1 MILVTGA
8 TGKVGGEVARLLL
21 ADRVPVRA
29 LTRDPERA
37 GPLAALG
44 ADVVQGDLAR
54 PATLAAACAGVGALV
69 LVPPDEPDM
78 DVLQAN
84 AVEAAAAAGVERI
97 VKLSLVEPDLASP
110 SRIIRWHAS
119 GERDVQASGLRFT
132 HVRAN
137 SFLQNLLWLAPAIR
151 ERGAFESCLGDRRM
165 AWIDT
170 RDVAATIVA
179 VLGRDDLDGRTL
191 DATGPEAL
199 SYGEIAARI
208 ERVVGT
214 PCRYVDLAPSEL
226 EARLLGEGWP
236 AWLAE
241 EVALVYGEAAYDP
254 RVADVT
260 DVVERLTGRPPRSLD
275 DFLRDHAA
283 DFRAT

>member
-21 ADRVPVRA
+21 ADGAPVRA
-29 LTRDPERA
+29 LARSAERA
-37 GPLAALG
+37 APLAALG
-44 ADVVQGDLAR
+44 AEVAVGDLGR
-54 PATLAAACAGVGALV
+54 PGTLGPACAGVDALV
-69 LVPPDEPDM
+69 LVPPDEEHM
-78 DVLQAN
+78 DVLQRN
-84 AVEAAAAAGVERI
+84 AVEAAAVAGVERI
-97 VKLSLVEPDLASP
+97 VKLSLVEPDLGSR
-110 SRIIRWHAS
+110 SRIVRWHAS
-119 GERDVQASGLRFT
+119 GERDVEASGLRFT

-151 ERGAFESCLGDRRM
+151 ERGAFESCMGDRRM
-165 AWIDT
+165 AWVDT
-170 RDVAATIVA
+170 RDVASTIVA
-179 VLGRDDLDGRTL
+179 VLARDDLDGQAV

-199 SYGEIAARI
+199 AYGEIAARI
-208 ERVVGT
+208 DRVVGT
-214 PCRYVDLAPSEL
+214 PCRYVDLAPAVL
-226 EARLLGEGWP
+226 EARLRGEGWP

-241 EVALVYGEAAYDP
+241 EVALVYGDAAYDP

>member
-21 ADRVPVRA
+21 ADGVPVRVLA
-29 LTRDPERA
+29 RSEERA
-37 GPLAALG
+37 APLAALG
-44 ADVVQGDLAR
+44 AEVVVADLAR
-54 PATLAAACAGVGALV
+54 PDTLAPACAGAAALV
-69 LVPPDEPDM
+69 LVPPDEEDM
-78 DVLQAN
+78 DVLQRN
-84 AVEAAAAAGVERI
+84 AVEAAVGAGVGRI

-119 GERDVQASGLRFT
+119 GERAVEASGLRFT

-151 ERGAFESCLGDRRM
+151 ERGAFESCMAERRM
-165 AWIDT
+165 AWVDT

-179 VLGRDDLDGRTL
+179 VLGRDDLDGL
-191 DATGPEAL
+191 AVEATGPEAL

-208 ERVVGT
+208 ERTTGA
-214 PCRYVDLAPSEL
+214 PCRYVDLAPAEL

-260 DVVERLTGRPPRSLD
+260 DAVERLTGRPPRSLD